1 VTQFAF
7 EEFRLIKLHVP
18 FSRLKSIEGFPF
30 EFELGRRM
38 VQELGSSIEGFGNP
52 TTQTSTKFVEE
63 IVVEVMRADK
73 AVELFQTMA
82 IVSLNMRNSTLE
94 VNTLKNKLDK
104 GRRRR

>member
-7 EEFRLIKLHVP
+7 EEFRLIKLHVA

-52 TTQTSTKFVEE
+52 TT
-63 IVVEVMRADK
+63 
-73 AVELFQTMA
+73 
-82 IVSLNMRNSTLE
+82 
-94 VNTLKNKLDK
+94 
-104 GRRRR
+104 